1 MMLLKMG
8 GLCGSEN
15 SIMKIQRLILNVLTL
30 ISYSERN
37 FLSLLFGEKCS
48 IFTNVGFSMK

>member
-30 ISYSERN
+30 ISYSEWN